1 MKFDLEKI
9 KRMLG
14 FKTREVVENESLEVT
29 VTVDDEISLENEES
43 FDNEE
48 NDKIVEDVVKE
59 EIKEEK
65 NVENI
70 SSIVEK
76 NVYLI

>member
-1 MKFDLEKI
+1 M
-9 KRMLG
+9 
-14 FKTREVVENESLEVT
+14 
-29 VTVDDEISLENEES
+29 
-43 FDNEE
+43 
-48 NDKIVEDVVKE
+48 EDVVKE

-76 NVYLI
+76 KRVFDIEMEHKDGSYI

>member
-14 FKTREVVENESLEVT
+14 FKTREVVEDESLEVT

-48 NDKIVEDVVKE
+48 NDKIVEAVVKE

-76 NVYLI
+76 KTCI